1 MPPEDTPETPAR
13 EIRVEGAGLLVL
25 VGGALALLTGS
36 FLIGL
41 WVGRA
46 FSPGA
51 RAPSGPPVAD
61 RGAEPAPDDTG
72 GSYFDA
78 VQGGEKSLEPQRET
92 SPTPA
97 SSRARTASE
106 IPALEPPAPG
116 TYFVQVFA
124 GRDRHAA
131 EVVEKS
137 ITARGYRVRIDS
149 SNDGGD
155 TLYKV
160 RVGGYTTQ
168 EEARSAAERLKKEGE
183 GGAWVTQVR

>member
-1 MPPEDTPETPAR
+1 MRGRRKTWGRERTGPGSASRPGPRTPSRSRRSSGTTVPPEDTPETPAR

-78 VQGGEKSLEPQRET
+78 VQGGEKSPEPQRET

-97 SSRARTASE
+97 S
-106 IPALEPPAPG
+106 
-116 TYFVQVFA
+116 
-124 GRDRHAA
+124 
-131 EVVEKS
+131 
-137 ITARGYRVRIDS
+137 
-149 SNDGGD
+149 
-155 TLYKV
+155 
-160 RVGGYTTQ
+160 
-168 EEARSAAERLKKEGE
+168 
-183 GGAWVTQVR
+183 